1 MEKLVARFIQLTLV
15 TTILLGLMA
24 GFMLGLRYFG
34 FGETTAAIMVAGT
47 FLVMKE
53 K

>member
-1 MEKLVARFIQLTLV
+1 MENLAARLLRITMV

-24 GFMLGLRYFG
+24 GFVLGLRYFG
-34 FGETTAAIMVAGT
+34 FGETAAAIMVAGT

-53 K
+53 R